1 MENTIEFSKDLQKR
15 VLGSGQNGTCYLTS
29 DGQVFK
35 RIYKPQI
42 VEGNIS
48 RTVGLSNKTYVFPKK
63 LVTIESTIIG
73 YIMDYVDGIELR
85 YLNNINALKIAEYDI
100 AAISSLGIYSFDVK
114 VDNMLYT
121 KDNRFKVVDTDLFC
135 KVKKNREL
143 YNINMGNFSHS
154 VMSPIFNMYS
164 SRFKSRHLENKR
176 GDLIEGKIPS
186 SKYIQILLK
195 YMKIRESEDISIKD
209 FSNELKLL
217 YNRPL

>member
-1 MENTIEFSKDLQKR
+1 
-15 VLGSGQNGTCYLTS
+15 
-29 DGQVFK
+29 
-35 RIYKPQI
+35 
-42 VEGNIS
+42 
-48 RTVGLSNKTYVFPKK
+48 
-63 LVTIESTIIG
+63 
-73 YIMDYVDGIELR
+73 MDYVDGIELK
-85 YLNNINALKIAEYDI
+85 YLNNEISLRDYINALKIAEYDI

-114 VDNMLYT
+114 ADNMLYT
-121 KDNRFKVVDTDLFC
+121 KDNRFKVIDTDLFC

-186 SKYIQILLK
+186 SKYIKMLLR
-195 YMKIRESEDISIKD
+195 YLDIRESEDISIKD

-217 YNRPL
+217 FYIAKDK

>member
-1 MENTIEFSKDLQKR
+1 MNFLKIYKKR

-48 RTVGLSNKTYVFPKK
+48 STVGLSNNTYVFPKK

-85 YLNNINALKIAEYDI
+85 YLNNEISLRDYINALKIAEYDI

-114 VDNMLYT
+114 VDNMFYT
-121 KDNRFKVVDTDLFC
+121 KDNRFK
-135 KVKKNREL
+135 
-143 YNINMGNFSHS
+143 
-154 VMSPIFNMYS
+154 
-164 SRFKSRHLENKR
+164 
-176 GDLIEGKIPS
+176 
-186 SKYIQILLK
+186 
-195 YMKIRESEDISIKD
+195 
-209 FSNELKLL
+209 
-217 YNRPL
+217 